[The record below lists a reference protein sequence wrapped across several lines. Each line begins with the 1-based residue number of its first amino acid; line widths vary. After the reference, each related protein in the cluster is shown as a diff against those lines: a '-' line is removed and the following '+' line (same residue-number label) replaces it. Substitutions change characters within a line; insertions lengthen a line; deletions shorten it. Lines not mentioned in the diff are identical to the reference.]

1 MHIARA
7 YWVTLLCLKAHSRAP
22 KAATGASGRLP
33 WVLWVALAGP
43 VAFWVPPGNK
53 MKMHKREPR
62 Q

>member
-33 WVLWVALAGP
+33 WVLWVALAGLA
-43 VAFWVPPGNK
+43 AFWVPPGNK